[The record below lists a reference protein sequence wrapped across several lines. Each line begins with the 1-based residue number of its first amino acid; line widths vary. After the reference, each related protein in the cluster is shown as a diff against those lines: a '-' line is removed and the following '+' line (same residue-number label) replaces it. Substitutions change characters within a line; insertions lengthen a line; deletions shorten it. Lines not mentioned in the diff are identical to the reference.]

1 LAIVDLI
8 RFSDCGARRVPGT
21 RNPGNL
27 FINIKKGK
35 KMFGK
40 VKKVFFTGVFG
51 IMYVSFIAQIVYV
64 LGWGGDI
71 SNKMLGMG
79 LLSLEWMIL
88 IAARYL
94 SKRSSTGAQY
104 NGYNNRRR

>member
-1 LAIVDLI
+1 
-8 RFSDCGARRVPGT
+8 
-21 RNPGNL
+21 
-27 FINIKKGK
+27 
-35 KMFGK
+35 MFGK

-51 IMYVSFIAQIVYV
+51 ILYISFIAQMVYV

-71 SNKMLGMG
+71 SEKMLGMG
-79 LLSLEWMIL
+79 TLSLEWLIL